1 MASGVNVWL
10 TNWTDTGET
19 VPCPKYTVDL
29 RIEWVN
35 AAGAA
40 KSRTETPTFPN
51 DLQLVPAAWLKEE
64 MRDLM
69 LRAARKRFGV
79 DD

>member
-1 MASGVNVWL
+1 MATNVNVWL
-10 TNWTDTGET
+10 TNWTNTGTT

-29 RIEWVN
+29 RIDWT
-35 AAGAA
+35 ATDGTPHT
-40 KSRTETPTFPN
+40 RTKTLMFPN
-51 DLQLVPAAWLKEE
+51 DLQLVPASWLKEKLQ
-64 MRDLM
+64 DLM

>member
-1 MASGVNVWL
+1 MATNVNVWL
-10 TNWTDTGET
+10 DGWTDTGET

-29 RIEWVN
+29 RIEWVD
-35 AAGAA
+35 AAGEA
-40 KSRTETPTFPN
+40 KSRTETLTFPN

-64 MRDLM
+64 LQDLI